1 MSSWFSRLSSGLKKT
16 SQSLSEGITGVF
28 TKRTLDDAMLEELE
42 ELLIAA
48 DVGTGVAMETVEA
61 LRRERFEKE
70 VSESEVREFL
80 AARIAGILEPVAK
93 PLDITTHTPFILL
106 VVGVNG
112 NGKTTT
118 IGKLAREYGIEDEVR
133 KRVEE
138 GSLALFGTCAG
149 AIWLAKE
156 IVGYPEQPRLGV
168 LEAWVERNAFG
179 RQVESFEEDLEVE
192 GLGSFHGVFIRAPV
206 FRRLGEGVEVL
217 ARLGDLPVLVRQG
230 KVLASSFH
238 PELTE
243 DPRLHRYF
251 LELAGV

>member
-1 MSSWFSRLSSGLKKT
+1 MRG
-16 SQSLSEGITGVF
+16 
-28 TKRTLDDAMLEELE
+28 
-42 ELLIAA
+42 
-48 DVGTGVAMETVEA
+48 
-61 LRRERFEKE
+61 
-70 VSESEVREFL
+70 
-80 AARIAGILEPVAK
+80 
-93 PLDITTHTPFILL
+93 
-106 VVGVNG
+106 VVGVLALQG
-112 NGKTTT
+112 DFREHKEALKRLGIEAKEVRKKEHLEGLKALIVPGGESTT

-238 PELTE
+238 SELTE
-243 DPRLHRYF
+243 VPRLHRYF

>member
-1 MSSWFSRLSSGLKKT
+1 MGS
-16 SQSLSEGITGVF
+16 
-28 TKRTLDDAMLEELE
+28 
-42 ELLIAA
+42 
-48 DVGTGVAMETVEA
+48 
-61 LRRERFEKE
+61 
-70 VSESEVREFL
+70 
-80 AARIAGILEPVAK
+80 
-93 PLDITTHTPFILL
+93 
-106 VVGVNG
+106 VVGVLALQG
-112 NGKTTT
+112 DFREHKAALKRLGLEAKEVRKVKDLEGLKALIVPGGESTT
-118 IGKLAREYGIEDEVR
+118 IGKLAREYGLEEAVR
-133 KRVEE
+133 RRVEE
-138 GSLALFGTCAG
+138 GTLALFGTCAG
-149 AIWLAKE
+149 AIWLARE
-156 IVGYPEQPRLGV
+156 ILGYPEQPRLGV
-168 LEAWVERNAFG
+168 LDAAVERNAFG